1 MIALLDTSDDSI
13 ISWQLASLLV
23 ALGVLGLVIGGH
35 LLVSGAVSV
44 AKRLGMS
51 TLMIGLTIV
60 ALGTSA
66 PELALNVVAAAGGE
80 TGLAFGNVVGSNIAN
95 IALVLG
101 LTALVAPIPIPRA
114 TLRLGGIPWLIY
126 LTLLAIALPWF
137 GGISGDVP
145 GYARWAG
152 IVLLC
157 CVPLTI
163 LLWHRDH
170 RLEEAHGDVDDMPER
185 SLLPSSLLVL
195 AGLVLLIAGGRSTEV
210 GAVTLAKWMGLSE
223 AVIGLSIVA
232 LATSLP
238 EIVTSMVAARK
249 GVPNLAIGTVI
260 GSNVF
265 NLSLVLGTTSIVSP
279 VALPEAGGMI
289 DLFVMGGLTLALL
302 PMALTGRRIAKSE
315 GVVLLIIWAAAIT
328 LSILR

>member
-23 ALGVLGLVIGGH
+23 ALGVIGLVVGGH

-44 AKRLGMS
+44 AKQLGMS

-66 PELALNVVAAAGGE
+66 PELALNVIAAVGGE

-101 LTALVAPIPIPRA
+101 LTALIAPIPIPRA
-114 TLRLGGIPWLIY
+114 TLKLGGIPWLIC

-137 GGISGDVP
+137 SSQSGSLP
-145 GYARWAG
+145 GYERWAG
-152 IVLLC
+152 IILLC
-157 CVPLTI
+157 CTPLTI
-163 LLWHRDH
+163 FLWRRDH
-170 RLEEAHGDVDDMPER
+170 RLEDGHGDVDDMPTR
-185 SLLPSSLLVL
+185 AFLPSALLV
-195 AGLVLLIAGGRSTEV
+195 AGGLILLIAGGRSTEV
-210 GAVTLAKWMGLSE
+210 GAVSLAKWMGLSE

-232 LATSLP
+232 VATSLP

-279 VALPEAGGMI
+279 VALPESGGMI
-289 DLFVMGGLTLALL
+289 DLFVMGGLTVILL
-302 PMALTGRRIAKSE
+302 PLAITGRRIAKPE
-315 GVVLLIIWAAAIT
+315 GVLLLIAWTAAIT
-328 LSILR
+328 MSILR

>member
-1 MIALLDTSDDSI
+1 MIAFLNTSDESI

-23 ALGVLGLVIGGH
+23 ALGVVGLVAGGH
-35 LLVSGAVSV
+35 LLVNGAVSV

-66 PELALNVVAAAGGE
+66 PELALNVIAAAGGK

-101 LTALVAPIPIPRA
+101 LTALITPIPIPGA
-114 TLRLGGIPWLIY
+114 TLRFDGIPWLIC
-126 LTLLAIALPWF
+126 LTLLAIVLPWI
-137 GGISGDVP
+137 GNQPGELP
-145 GYARWAG
+145 GYQRWTG

-157 CVPLTI
+157 CTPLTI
-163 LLWHRDH
+163 FLWRRDQ
-170 RLEEAHGDVDDMPER
+170 RLSETTDDVEKMSSI
-185 SLLPSSLLVL
+185 SLLPSGLLVL
-195 AGLVLLIAGGRSTEV
+195 GGLVLLIAGGRSTEI
-210 GAVTLAKWMGLSE
+210 GAVNLARWMGLSE

-232 LATSLP
+232 VATSLP

-249 GVPNLAIGTVI
+249 GVPSLAIGTVI
-260 GSNVF
+260 GSNIF
-265 NLSLVLGTTSIVSP
+265 NLTLVLGTTSIVSP

-289 DLFVMGGLTLALL
+289 DLFIMGGLTLLLL
-302 PMALTGRRIAKSE
+302 PLAITGRRIAKGE
-315 GVVLLIIWAAAIT
+315 GVLLLIAWAAAIT
-328 LSILR
+328 MSILR